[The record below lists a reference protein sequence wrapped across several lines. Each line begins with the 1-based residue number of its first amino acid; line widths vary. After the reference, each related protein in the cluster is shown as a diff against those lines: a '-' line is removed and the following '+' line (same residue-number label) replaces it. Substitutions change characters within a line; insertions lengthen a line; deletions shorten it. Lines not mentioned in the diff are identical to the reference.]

1 MAYDE
6 FMRGMKMTAS
16 DMMGS
21 GPMSDRES
29 ALNRRATDS
38 YMKAMSQL
46 MAQNQPPMGGGQVTD
61 REMQPDIKEAL
72 LNRMMMER
80 TPQSGAT
87 SDSDFRMLR
96 SAAEPSTTDLT
107 NFIINLG
114 IKLRGGR

>member
-46 MAQNQPPMGGGQVTD
+46 MAQNQPPMGGGQTSD
-61 REMQPDIKEAL
+61 QELEAYRRAIGGGGQTSDQEMQQMQPTQP
-72 LNRMMMER
+72 MGSG
-80 TPQSGAT
+80 QS
-87 SDSDFRMLR
+87 
-96 SAAEPSTTDLT
+96 STTDLT

>member
-21 GPMSDRES
+21 GPTSDRES
-29 ALNRRATDS
+29 ALSRRATDS

-46 MAQNQPPMGGGQVTD
+46 MAQDQQPMGSGQTSD
-61 REMQPDIKEAL
+61 QEMQQMQPNIPTQPT
-72 LNRMMMER
+72 MGSG
-80 TPQSGAT
+80 QS
-87 SDSDFRMLR
+87 
-96 SAAEPSTTDLT
+96 STTDLT

>member
-38 YMKAMSQL
+38 YMKAMSRL
-46 MAQNQPPMGGGQVTD
+46 MAQNQPPPIGGKVTD
-61 REMQPDIKEAL
+61 REMQPTQPTQP
-72 LNRMMMER
+72 MGSG
-80 TPQSGAT
+80 QS
-87 SDSDFRMLR
+87 
-96 SAAEPSTTDLT
+96 STTDLT

>member
-21 GPMSDRES
+21 GPMSDREL

-38 YMKAMSQL
+38 YMKAMSRL

-61 REMQPDIKEAL
+61 REMQQMQPTQP
-72 LNRMMMER
+72 MGSG
-80 TPQSGAT
+80 QS
-87 SDSDFRMLR
+87 
-96 SAAEPSTTDLT
+96 STTDLT

>member
-21 GPMSDRES
+21 GPTSDRES
-29 ALNRRATDS
+29 ALSRRATDS

-46 MAQNQPPMGGGQVTD
+46 MAQNQQPMGGGQTSD
-61 REMQPDIKEAL
+61 QEMQQMQPNIPTQPT
-72 LNRMMMER
+72 MGSG
-80 TPQSGAT
+80 QS
-87 SDSDFRMLR
+87 
-96 SAAEPSTTDLT
+96 STTDLT

>member
-46 MAQNQPPMGGGQVTD
+46 MAQNQPPMGGGPTSDQEFQDIRQGIGPSDQDLAEVMMRD
-61 REMQPDIKEAL
+61 DPDIKEAL
-72 LNRMMMER
+72 LNRMVQLR
-80 TPQSGAT
+80 TRISECLGV
-87 SDSDFRMLR
+87 LR
-96 SAAEPSTTDLT
+96 SQAQL
-107 NFIINLG
+107 I
-114 IKLRGGR
+114 